1 MNNTYMV
8 FVKASKKSDRF
19 EDLVLL
25 KNGFNLS
32 AMIFNILWLLFNNCY
47 ILTAISVILVKI
59 IQHYFTTFGSII
71 TYVMLA
77 VLLGFEADD
86 ILISLYKRNKNYIFV
101 GVIMGNS
108 ENEAKVKFLE
118 EMNKEREKEMEK
130 KE

>member
-1 MNNTYMV
+1 MV

-32 AMIFNILWLLFNNCY
+32 AMLFNILWLLFNNCY

-59 IQHYFTTFGSII
+59 IQYYFTTFGSII
-71 TYVMLA
+71 TYIMLA
-77 VLLGFEADD
+77 ILLGFEADD

>member
-1 MNNTYMV
+1 MV
-8 FVKASKKSDRF
+8 FVKASKTSDRF

-32 AMIFNILWLLFNNCY
+32 AMLFNILWLLFNNCY

-59 IQHYFTTFGSII
+59 IQYYFTTFGSII

-77 VLLGFEADD
+77 ILLGFEADD

>member
-25 KNGFNLS
+25 KSGFNKL
-32 AMIFNILWLLFNNCY
+32 AMFFNIVWLLFNKCY
-47 ILTAISVILVKI
+47 VLTAVAIILVKI
-59 IQHYFTTFGSII
+59 IQYYFTTFGSII
-71 TYVMLA
+71 TYTMLA

-86 ILISLYKRNKNYIFV
+86 ILIALYKRNKNYIFV
-101 GVIMGNS
+101 GIIMGNS

>member
-1 MNNTYMV
+1 
-8 FVKASKKSDRF
+8 
-19 EDLVLL
+19 
-25 KNGFNLS
+25 
-32 AMIFNILWLLFNNCY
+32 
-47 ILTAISVILVKI
+47 
-59 IQHYFTTFGSII
+59 
-71 TYVMLA
+71 MLA
-77 VLLGFEADD
+77 ILLGFEADD